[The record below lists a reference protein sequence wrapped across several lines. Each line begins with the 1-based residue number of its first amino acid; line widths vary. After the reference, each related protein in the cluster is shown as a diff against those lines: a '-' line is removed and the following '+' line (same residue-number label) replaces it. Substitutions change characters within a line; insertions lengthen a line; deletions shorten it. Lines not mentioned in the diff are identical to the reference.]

1 MPWFPSTQALRALE
15 SFSRHGTV
23 WQAADE
29 LNLTRSAVSHQLRVL
44 ERELGFQM
52 FNRVGTRIEL
62 TPQGRAYAED
72 AQRALSIISGSALRN
87 SGDHVSGSIT
97 ISCSPGFATSWLS
110 IKIGRFCTAYPD
122 VAISVVTPR
131 RLDDVSN
138 PNVDLFIAF
147 GSGEFDQMEVEL
159 LCEIEFTPLCSPVL
173 LNQIDIISDP
183 LDVLKHNLLHLF
195 DHSDWIKWIEKAGYP
210 GATVKKGIIFSD
222 MNLVYAAVLNSQG
235 IALGDEFTCRHALA
249 SGQLVRPLELSIPA
263 PGAYYVV
270 LPQEKAN
277 IAAVDAFRTWIMEEY
292 LSSSNPS
299 E

>member
-29 LNLTRSAVSHQLRVL
+29 LNLTRSAISHQLRVL
-44 ERELGFQM
+44 ERELGFRM
-52 FNRVGTRIEL
+52 FNRIGTRIEF

-72 AQRALSIISGSALRN
+72 TQRALSIISGSALRN
-87 SGDHVSGSIT
+87 SGDDVSGSIT
-97 ISCSPGFATSWLS
+97 ISSPPGFAASWLS
-110 IKIGRFCTAYPD
+110 IKIGRFCTEYPD
-122 VAISVVTPR
+122 VSISIVTPR

-147 GSGEFDQMEVEL
+147 GSGKFDLMEVEL
-159 LCEIEFTPLCSPVL
+159 LREIEFTPLCSPVL
-173 LNQIDIISDP
+173 LNQIDKISNP
-183 LDVLKHNLLHLF
+183 EDVLKHNLLHLF
-195 DHSDWIKWIEKAGYP
+195 DHNDWVKWFEKSGYT
-210 GATVKKGIIFSD
+210 GAAVRKGIIFSD
-222 MNLVYAAVLNSQG
+222 MNLVYAAALNSQG

-277 IAAVDAFRTWIMEEY
+277 ITAVDAFRTWIIEEY
-292 LSSSNPS
+292 LSPKNSS
-299 E
+299 